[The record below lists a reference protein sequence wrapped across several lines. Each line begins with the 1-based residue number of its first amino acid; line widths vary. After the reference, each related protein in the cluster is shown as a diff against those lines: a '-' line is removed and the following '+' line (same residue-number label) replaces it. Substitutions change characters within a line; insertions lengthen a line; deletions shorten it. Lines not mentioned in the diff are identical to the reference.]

1 MECIEGMIF
10 PGLRVKHVACHKLC
24 CVNINMFVYFWPHHN
39 FSWLCWIKKSTQKNM
54 RLMVHTRA
62 RSFHIGRCC
71 AILNNVGPKQFLVWF
86 SIISVQ
92 NNLRYKCIIGGQVA
106 TLMEDTIFHWWTI
119 GDIGELYWL
128 AKFNLSR
135 GTCLI
140 FYVLFPI
147 WFKSYINFD
156 KLSLTCGGSQIVF
169 HESQH
174 VCVFVDHIIIFLVFV
189 ELKKM
194 PKVIWRLMFHLRA
207 REFPHLTMWCN
218 FE

>member
-1 MECIEGMIF
+1 MYIYIYMYICMYVYMYIYRYICITHGPLYLVIHMLHNNNPHEC
-10 PGLRVKHVACHKLC
+10 LR
-24 CVNINMFVYFWPHHN
+24 
-39 FSWLCWIKKSTQKNM
+39 
-54 RLMVHTRA
+54 TRTFD
-62 RSFHIGRCC
+62 S
-71 AILNNVGPKQFLVWF
+71 LVWL
-86 SIISVQ
+86 SIISLQ

-189 ELKKM
+189 EVKKM
-194 PKVIWRLMFHLRA
+194 PKVIWRIMFHLRA

>member
-1 MECIEGMIF
+1 MECIEGIIF

-24 CVNINMFVYFWPHHN
+24 CVNINMFVYFY
-39 FSWLCWIKKSTQKNM
+39 
-54 RLMVHTRA
+54 
-62 RSFHIGRCC
+62 
-71 AILNNVGPKQFLVWF
+71 
-86 SIISVQ
+86 
-92 NNLRYKCIIGGQVA
+92 LRYKCIIGGQVA